1 MIFNRYK
8 IKKLYFCP
16 VKFLE
21 HTMSGIVEFLSSWQN
36 IAYLVYI
43 ALIAGAVIVVI
54 SENRSPIK
62 TIAWLLV
69 LIFIPLFGLIIYY
82 FFGQD
87 TRRMRQLSEKKSQ
100 EIKGLSFKNLTPN
113 RNVKILPEYA
123 NLINLLKNSNFSP
136 VLQGS
141 KIEIITEGARMSEI
155 LLDDL
160 QKAKHHIHIEFFIFK
175 NDKTGKIVKDML
187 MKKASEGVEVRFIYD
202 KVANWLVPKKFYN
215 EMKKSGVK
223 IASLMD
229 ARFVKLG
236 EKLNYR
242 NHRKVIVIDGI
253 TSYIG
258 GMNISNNYFINPNW
272 RDTHLRIQGQGAL
285 GLQACFLIDWYSS
298 GEPFLDDETY
308 FPATIDYT
316 QNLMQ
321 IVTGG
326 PYSLYHN
333 LLQATINII
342 IGAKKYIY
350 MQTPYFLPNESLFQ
364 ALQMAA
370 LTGIDV
376 RLMVSQKSDSS
387 YVDPASRSYYADLL
401 ETGMKI
407 YELQGKFLHAK
418 TLVTDDMLSVI
429 GSANLDFR
437 SFETNFEI
445 NCYSYDPIIARRNK
459 EIFLKDMEYS
469 KEIHYEEWIKRPK
482 WKKFFE
488 SIMRLFAPLM

>member
-1 MIFNRYK
+1 M
-8 IKKLYFCP
+8 
-16 VKFLE
+16 
-21 HTMSGIVEFLSSWQN
+21 GILNFLSSLHN
-36 IAYLVYI
+36 IAYLIYI
-43 ALIAGAVIVVI
+43 ALLAGSIIVII

-87 TRRMRQLSEKKSQ
+87 TRRMRQLSERKFQ
-100 EIKGLSFKNLTPN
+100 AIKDLSFKSLTQN
-113 RNVKILPEYA
+113 KNVKILPEYD
-123 NLINLLKNSNFSP
+123 NLIKLLKKSNLSP
-136 VLQGS
+136 ILQGS
-141 KIEIITEGARMSEI
+141 KVEVITEGTRMFEI
-155 LLDDL
+155 LLDDINN
-160 QKAKHHIHIEFFIFK
+160 AKHHIHIEFFIFH
-175 NDKTGKIVKDML
+175 NDKTGKIVKNLL

-215 EMKKSGVK
+215 QMKKSGVK

-229 ARFVKLG
+229 AKFVKFA

-242 NHRKVIVIDGI
+242 NHRKVIVIDGV

-258 GMNISNNYFINPNW
+258 GMNISNNYFVNPKW

-298 GEPFLDDETY
+298 GEPFLDDEKY
-308 FPATIDYT
+308 FPEAKEYS

-321 IVTGG
+321 IATGG

-333 LLQATINII
+333 LLQATVNII

-350 MQTPYFLPNESLFQ
+350 MQTPYFLPTESLFQ

-370 LTGIDV
+370 LSGIDV

-387 YVDPASRSYYADLL
+387 YVDPASHSYYQDLL
-401 ETGMKI
+401 EAGMKI
-407 YELQGKFLHAK
+407 YKLQDKFIHAK
-418 TLVTDDMLSVI
+418 TMVADDMLSVI

-445 NCYSYDPIIARRNK
+445 NCYLYDPKIAQQNK
-459 EIFLKDMEYS
+459 EIFLQDMENC
-469 KEIHYEEWIKRPK
+469 KEVLYEEWKKRPK

-488 SIMRLFAPLM
+488 SVMRLFAPLM

>member
-1 MIFNRYK
+1 
-8 IKKLYFCP
+8 
-16 VKFLE
+16 
-21 HTMSGIVEFLSSWQN
+21 VEYIISILSAILDFLSSLHN
-36 IAYLVYI
+36 IAYIIYI

-69 LIFIPLFGLIIYY
+69 LILIPLFGLIIYY

-87 TRRMRQLSEKKSQ
+87 TRRMRQLSGKISQ
-100 EIKGLSFKNLTPN
+100 EIKDLSFKSMTLNPAD
-113 RNVKILPEYA
+113 RFIPEYS
-123 NLINLLKNSNFSP
+123 NLVNLLNNSNLSP

-141 KIEIITEGARMSEI
+141 EVELIVEGGQMFEF
-155 LLDDL
+155 LLDDI

-175 NDKTGKIVKDML
+175 NDGAGKIVREAL

-202 KVANWLVPKKFYN
+202 KVANWFVPKKFYN
-215 EMKKSGVK
+215 AMKKSGVK
-223 IASLMD
+223 ITSLMD
-229 ARFVKLG
+229 AKFVKFA

-242 NHRKVIVIDGI
+242 NHRKVIVIDGV

-258 GMNISNNYFINPNW
+258 GMNISNNYFFNSKW
-272 RDTHLRIQGQGAL
+272 RDTHLRIRGEGAL
-285 GLQACFLIDWYSS
+285 GLQACFLTDWYSS
-298 GEPFLDDETY
+298 GEPFLDDENY
-308 FPATIDYT
+308 FPKANEYT
-316 QNLMQ
+316 GNRMQ
-321 IVTGG
+321 IATGG
-326 PYSLYHN
+326 PYGLYHN
-333 LLQATINII
+333 LLQATLNII

-364 ALQMAA
+364 ALQLAA
-370 LTGIDV
+370 LSGIDV
-376 RLMVSQKSDSS
+376 RLMVSQRSDSS
-387 YVDPASRSYYADLL
+387 YVDPAARSYYADLL
-401 ETGMKI
+401 EAGMKI

-445 NCYSYDPIIARRNK
+445 NCYLYDPIIAYNNR
-459 EIFLKDMEYS
+459 EIFLMDMLQC
-469 KEIHYEEWIKRPK
+469 KEIRYEEWIQRPK

-488 SIMRLFAPLM
+488 SVMRLFAPLM